1 MFFDEVF
8 VAMIDGF
15 ENITLCFLFASH
27 CCIITGAQEIPR
39 GDESDFPALIPSTL
53 P

>member
-8 VAMIDGF
+8 IATIDVF
-15 ENITLCFLFASH
+15 ENITLRFSFASH
-27 CCIITGAQEIPR
+27 CCIITGTQETPR
-39 GDESDFPALIPSTL
+39 GDESDFPALIQSTL